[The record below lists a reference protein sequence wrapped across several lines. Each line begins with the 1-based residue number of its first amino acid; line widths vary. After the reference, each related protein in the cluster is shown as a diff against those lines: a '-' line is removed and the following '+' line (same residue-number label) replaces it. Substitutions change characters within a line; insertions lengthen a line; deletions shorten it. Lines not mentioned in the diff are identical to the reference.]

1 MRRLMLAMG
10 AAATVA
16 VGAFGCSHTISRAG
30 AEYHQ
35 EKAERAAARGN
46 YYKAAKEQRKA
57 DRDEYRASRA
67 PLP

>member
-1 MRRLMLAMG
+1 MQRLMLAMG
-10 AAATVA
+10 AAATLA

-35 EKAERAAARGN
+35 ERADRAAERGH

-57 DRDEYRASRA
+57 DRDEYRAEHA